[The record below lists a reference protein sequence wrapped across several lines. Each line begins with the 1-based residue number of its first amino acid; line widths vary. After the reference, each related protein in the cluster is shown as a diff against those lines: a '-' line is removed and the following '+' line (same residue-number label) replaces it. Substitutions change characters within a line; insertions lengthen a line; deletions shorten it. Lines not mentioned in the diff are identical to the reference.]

1 MVSNGVTISPE
12 HRGPWI
18 NVATWI
24 LLVLMCL
31 ATLVKVITKWIL
43 IRKLQYDDA
52 LIVAGTLI
60 AVGHDIAISVQVTAG
75 LGRTIAALGPADVAK
90 YQQCPVPRTWTIL
103 SNKCFDQASFWD
115 AFGTMDIIL
124 DLACGLL
131 PVYLLRDLQM
141 IWSRKLPVILF
152 LSSRVLLIPL
162 TVVRIVY
169 INNASSSS
177 DHPRDDFPAVMVT
190 SIHANLSI
198 LITCVPFIKPV
209 MDSLQTGI
217 LASDVHATRSRHP
230 SYALRWLKDSSTQ
243 GGNSISQ
250 TWARNPAQSSSAT
263 ATGGVNEEQGDRG
276 LSVSSREGMIIKQ
289 TKTVA
294 IQFGDP

>member
-52 LIVAGTLI
+52 LIVAGT
-60 AVGHDIAISVQVTAG
+60 
-75 LGRTIAALGPADVAK
+75 
-90 YQQCPVPRTWTIL
+90 
-103 SNKCFDQASFWD
+103 ASFWD

-152 LSSRVLLIPL
+152 LSSRVF
-162 TVVRIVY
+162 
-169 INNASSSS
+169 SS